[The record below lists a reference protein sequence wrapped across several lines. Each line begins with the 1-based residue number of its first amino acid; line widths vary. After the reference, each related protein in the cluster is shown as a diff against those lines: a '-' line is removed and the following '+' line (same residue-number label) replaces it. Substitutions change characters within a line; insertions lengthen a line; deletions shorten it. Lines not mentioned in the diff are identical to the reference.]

1 MEGGP
6 KTFLVHAWWEGG
18 DHLCS
23 PASATSCSLSDP
35 MGLTAKHGPR
45 LEMSKERT
53 LHTGADL
60 TLFVPRPNV
69 YGRGLIFP

>member
-1 MEGGP
+1 MLGG
-6 KTFLVHAWWEGG
+6 KVGT
-18 DHLCS
+18 
-23 PASATSCSLSDP
+23 TSVPLLLPPPCSLSDP